1 SYLPADNVAFYSIK
15 PRHKSLA
22 AGGTCCPVQG
32 YDHAELRKPSE
43 WFRLLNTA
51 FITLLPKKVDAIQV
65 KEFRPISL
73 IHSVA
78 KLVTKVLANRLAPL
92 LPTLMVKSLYAKKE
106 AHILLKLDISK
117 AFDSSFLLEVLQQRG
132 FGQRWRNLM
141 CLLLSTSST
150 QILVNGQPGDN
161 IYHHRGLRQGDP
173 LSPML
178 FILVM
183 DVLNSMVQFA
193 TEKGLLQPLAVQQ
206 VRHQMMPWSSLDQL
220 TKIFKWSNIFLI
232 TLDMLLGSKLT
243 SPRALRLRYTAQ
255 PRLALTTEAL
265 SCAIKEFPCTYLGL
279 PLGVRKPTKAMLLPL
294 IDKVADYFPGWKAYL
309 MNRAGRLVMI
319 RAVLTA
325 TTIHHLIALDLPKWV
340 IKAIDKLRRG
350 FLWKGREKANGGNC
364 LDRVQRPL
372 ELGGL
377 GIHNLEALRIRW
389 LWSQRTDPDRLWGG
403 LHVSVPA
410 KAKAMFEVAVRT
422 VVGDGNTTKF
432 WTDRWIDGKCIADLA
447 PALFAAVQKRAI
459 KCRTVAQGLHNRSW
473 VMDVRGALSV
483 QVLTE
488 YLLVW
493 DLVDDI
499 VLQHDVPD
507 KHLWK
512 LTQSRVYSSKSAYS
526 AFFLGSVGLSGWK
539 RIWKGWAPLK
549 CKVFLWLAKNNRCW
563 TSDRLAKRGL
573 PHPSACP
580 FCDQSDE
587 TIQHILLGYPFSR
600 QIWTNI
606 LCSLNFASLAP
617 SPADTRFFAWWA
629 RSSST
634 VPKEAWRGLNT
645 LIILVAWEIW
655 IFRNSRV
662 FEGCQPRIERV
673 IQLVEEEGLLW
684 CRAGATGL
692 QELCIRSQAAAG

>member
-1 SYLPADNVAFYSIK
+1 
-15 PRHKSLA
+15 
-22 AGGTCCPVQG
+22 
-32 YDHAELRKPSE
+32 
-43 WFRLLNTA
+43 
-51 FITLLPKKVDAIQV
+51 
-65 KEFRPISL
+65 
-73 IHSVA
+73 
-78 KLVTKVLANRLAPL
+78 
-92 LPTLMVKSLYAKKE
+92 
-106 AHILLKLDISK
+106 
-117 AFDSSFLLEVLQQRG
+117 
-132 FGQRWRNLM
+132 
-141 CLLLSTSST
+141 
-150 QILVNGQPGDN
+150 
-161 IYHHRGLRQGDP
+161 
-173 LSPML
+173 
-178 FILVM
+178 
-183 DVLNSMVQFA
+183 
-193 TEKGLLQPLAVQQ
+193 
-206 VRHQMMPWSSLDQL
+206 
-220 TKIFKWSNIFLI
+220 
-232 TLDMLLGSKLT
+232 
-243 SPRALRLRYTAQ
+243 
-255 PRLALTTEAL
+255 
-265 SCAIKEFPCTYLGL
+265 L

-294 IDKVADYFPGWKAYL
+294 IDKVADYLPGWKACL
-309 MNRAGRLVMI
+309 MNRAGRLVMV

-364 LDRVQRPL
+364 LVSWDRVQRPL

-377 GIHNLEALRIRW
+377 GIHNLEVLGWALRIRW

-403 LHVSVPA
+403 LHGSVPA

-493 DLVDDI
+493 DLVDDT

-512 LTQSRVYSSKSAYS
+512 LTQSGVYSSKSAYS

-580 FCDQSDE
+580 FCDQSNE
-587 TIQHILLGYPFSR
+587 TIQHILLGCPFSR

-617 SPADTRFFAWWA
+617 SPADTRFFAW
-629 RSSST
+629 
-634 VPKEAWRGLNT
+634 
-645 LIILVAWEIW
+645 
-655 IFRNSRV
+655 
-662 FEGCQPRIERV
+662 
-673 IQLVEEEGLLW
+673 
-684 CRAGATGL
+684 
-692 QELCIRSQAAAG
+692 